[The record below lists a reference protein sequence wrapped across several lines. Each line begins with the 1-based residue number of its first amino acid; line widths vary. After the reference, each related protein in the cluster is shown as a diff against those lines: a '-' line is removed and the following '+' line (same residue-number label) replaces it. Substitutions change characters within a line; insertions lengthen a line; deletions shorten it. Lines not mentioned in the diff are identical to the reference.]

1 MADYV
6 RISKT
11 LSYWLRHQ
19 PDAAGLTLDA
29 QGWTAVDD
37 LLAAL
42 SRDGLPNDIDTLL
55 ALVEQSDKQR
65 FELSPDLQRIRTRQ
79 GHSVAVDLA
88 LAPTQPPETL
98 YHGTVDRFLAAILTD
113 GLQKMRRHHVHLSP
127 DIQTAERVGA
137 RRGKPVLLAI
147 DARAMHA
154 DGHSFFVTENQVWLT
169 DAVPT
174 LYLHRV

>member
-19 PDAAGLTLDA
+19 PDAAGLMLDA
-29 QGWTAVDD
+29 QGWAAVDD
-37 LLAAL
+37 ILVAL
-42 SRDGLPNDIDTLL
+42 GRDAHPNDIDTLL

-65 FELSPDLQRIRTRQ
+65 FELSPDLQRIRARQ
-79 GHSVAVDLA
+79 GHSVSVDLA
-88 LAPTQPPETL
+88 LAPVQPPQTL
-98 YHGTVDRFLAAILTD
+98 YHGTVERFLAAILSE
-113 GLQKMRRHHVHLSP
+113 GLKKMRRHHVHMSP

-147 DARAMHA
+147 DAAGMHA

-169 DAVPT
+169 DTVPA
-174 LYLHRV
+174 LYLRRI